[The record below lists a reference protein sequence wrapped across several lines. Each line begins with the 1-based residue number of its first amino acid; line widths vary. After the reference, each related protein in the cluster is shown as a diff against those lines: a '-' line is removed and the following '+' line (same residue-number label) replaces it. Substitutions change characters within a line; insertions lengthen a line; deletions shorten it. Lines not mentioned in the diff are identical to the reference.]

1 MIKVQKKR
9 TAKRSFCTEVQT
21 NGQFILYNIIT
32 ELIIQEEIKMLEV
45 IALVSPVVIG
55 INGIC
60 EFLGLLGDSGDKKK
74 RDIYTEKTY
83 YR

>member
-1 MIKVQKKR
+1 
-9 TAKRSFCTEVQT
+9 
-21 NGQFILYNIIT
+21 
-32 ELIIQEEIKMLEV
+32 MLEV
-45 IALVSPVVIG
+45 IALVSLVVIG

-60 EFLGLLGDSGDKKK
+60 EFLGLLGNNGEKKD

>member
-1 MIKVQKKR
+1 
-9 TAKRSFCTEVQT
+9 
-21 NGQFILYNIIT
+21 
-32 ELIIQEEIKMLEV
+32 MLEV